1 MSVEYYLG
9 DAKVLIE
16 PKSLK
21 RIYVELS
28 RACNLACAMCF
39 RHTYEDHT
47 RALMDEKTVQK
58 MLQEVVNSPAEEVII
73 GGIGEPLMHPLWKSV
88 VKELKNA
95 YKRVTI
101 TTNGTLINREVAEFL
116 VDQRVDEVYI
126 SVESS
131 PLGHNNVENTFAVGD
146 LITELKQRKNKMRP
160 ILSAEVVLTKSS
172 LVEDL
177 ELMKKLSR
185 HGIRY
190 VLINNLLPTAPELDK
205 EVLYVKDRA
214 SDLRFKLSSELY
226 ARVGVEY
233 PEFCIKTERL
243 CRFVERNSLVI
254 AADGSVCPCYRF
266 LHDGSERVFGRE
278 KALHSHGFG
287 NINEDS
293 LMNIWNSS
301 DYTIFRFKVRYAL
314 YPSCGDC
321 FLRDG
326 CSFLWD
332 DKADCWG
339 NMPSCGDCLWYRQI
353 ILCP

>member
-1 MSVEYYLG
+1 
-9 DAKVLIE
+9 
-16 PKSLK
+16 
-21 RIYVELS
+21 
-28 RACNLACAMCF
+28 
-39 RHTYEDHT
+39 
-47 RALMDEKTVQK
+47 
-58 MLQEVVNSPAEEVII
+58 
-73 GGIGEPLMHPLWKSV
+73 MHPLWKNV

-214 SDLRFKLSSELY
+214 
-226 ARVGVEY
+226 
-233 PEFCIKTERL
+233 
-243 CRFVERNSLVI
+243 VI
-254 AADGSVCPCYRF
+254 CVS
-266 LHDGSERVFGRE
+266 
-278 KALHSHGFG
+278 
-287 NINEDS
+287 
-293 LMNIWNSS
+293 
-301 DYTIFRFKVRYAL
+301 
-314 YPSCGDC
+314 
-321 FLRDG
+321 
-326 CSFLWD
+326 SFLLNFMQKLGWSTQ
-332 DKADCWG
+332 
-339 NMPSCGDCLWYRQI
+339 NSV
-353 ILCP
+353 